1 MSASVMAPELCR
13 FWRSIMPFLL
23 RSFTDRLHPM
33 PSGFI
38 VPVHYGL
45 ENVYFGDPI
54 SSCQDDRPTEEE
66 NTQDNLRKAIKKR
79 MFPKIILRV

>member
-1 MSASVMAPELCR
+1 
-13 FWRSIMPFLL
+13 
-23 RSFTDRLHPM
+23 M